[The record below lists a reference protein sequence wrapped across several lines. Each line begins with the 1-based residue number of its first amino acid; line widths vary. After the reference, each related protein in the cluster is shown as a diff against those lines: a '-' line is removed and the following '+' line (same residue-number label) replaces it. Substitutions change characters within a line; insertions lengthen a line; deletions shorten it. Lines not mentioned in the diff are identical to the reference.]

1 MSSHDSIGIE
11 ELLVQLEGRKFMG
24 IKLKQSALTDFLA
37 AHNINANQIREEANA
52 RRAAAIA
59 AEAAQNALNADEPS
73 SSSAVANNITIGRRD
88 ETKEEEIKRKK
99 KESTAIASI
108 KASRSSKRRR
118 KTKISDNELSDKD
131 NDSLDFINFMDPLPQ
146 PMSNCG
152 ICNIRFLATVY
163 SQFCP
168 GSQGKGVLC
177 PNCSSSIG
185 RNERAEKK
193 QKVQKL
199 GTARRKN
206 ASNLLDGVFL
216 HCGSKKLVSLCVET
230 LANHVHQA
238 ESFGSLPVDLVQRL
252 GAILSKRRL
261 ITSPILDLFLEQK
274 HDSLIIT
281 DGAKLNTDDYCRI
294 FQLVPSIK
302 YLKLRNAIQF
312 KNQVVDFLLGT
323 TVNLVSLDL
332 HGANL
337 IDDERWESFITQKAA
352 HLRTLKVHFTDSYF
366 GDRVVELLPICCPNL
381 QRLKISHNSKV
392 SDSGLEP
399 IALLSSLD
407 HLSLELYRPMGKQP
421 LSSIPMI
428 KILDSIGSRLR
439 TFSIES
445 VIHIEDSLLDA
456 IHKNCR
462 ELKKL
467 RITDSERLTD
477 EGFALLF
484 KDWSNPPLFFID
496 LSGCRHVDAVFP
508 RNNLPKIGLFSLGFE
523 ALMSHSGSLI
533 KNLNISSC
541 RHISAECFESVF
553 TAEKQYPDLE
563 QMDISF
569 CQAVNDF
576 IVGCIFRSCPK
587 LRILIVFGCFGV
599 KDVKVPKG
607 RMLIG
612 TPNAVGMKIE
622 GTEE

>member
-1 MSSHDSIGIE
+1 SQTSGFKSSHSSIGIE
-11 ELLVQLEGRKFMG
+11 ELLVQFEDR
-24 IKLKQSALTDFLA
+24 KQSALTDFLA

-59 AEAAQNALNADEPS
+59 AEAAQNSLNADEPS
-73 SSSAVANNITIGRRD
+73 SSTALASTTTTRRRD
-88 ETKEEEIKRKK
+88 ETKEEEINRKI

-108 KASRSSKRRR
+108 KASRSLKRRR
-118 KTKISDNELSDKD
+118 KTKTSDNELSDED
-131 NDSLDFINFMDPLPQ
+131 VDSLDFINFKDPLPQ
-146 PMSNCG
+146 PMSNCAK
-152 ICNIRFLATVY
+152 CDIRFLATVY
-163 SQFCP
+163 SRSCP
-168 GSQGKGVLC
+168 GSQGSGVLC
-177 PNCSSSIG
+177 PKCSSGIG
-185 RNERAEKK
+185 RSEHAKK
-193 QKVQKL
+193 KQKL
-199 GTARRKN
+199 GTSRRKN
-206 ASNLLDGVFL
+206 ASNILDGVFL
-216 HCGSKKLVSLCVET
+216 HYGSKKLVSLCVET

-281 DGAKLNTDDYCRI
+281 DGAKLNSDDYCRI
-294 FQLVPSIK
+294 FQLVPTIK

-312 KNQVVDFLLGT
+312 KNKVMDFLLGT

-337 IDDERWESFITQKAA
+337 IDDEKWESFLTQKAT
-352 HLRTLKVHFTDSYF
+352 HLRTFKVHFTDSYF
-366 GDRVVELLPICCPNL
+366 GDRAVELLPICCPNL
-381 QRLKISHNSKV
+381 QRLKISHNLKLT
-392 SDSGLEP
+392 DSGLEP
-399 IALLSSLD
+399 IALLSNLD
-407 HLSLELYRPMGKQP
+407 HLSLELYRPMGTKP
-421 LSSIPMI
+421 LSSIPII

-439 TFSIES
+439 TFSLES
-445 VIHIEDSLLDA
+445 VIHIKDSVLDA

-462 ELKKL
+462 QLNKL

-484 KDWSNPPLFFID
+484 KDWSNPPLCFID
-496 LSGCRHVDAVFP
+496 LSGCRHVDSVFP
-508 RNNLPKIGLFSLGFE
+508 RENLQKIGLCSLGFE
-523 ALMSHSGSLI
+523 ALMSHSGSQI
-533 KNLNISSC
+533 RNLNISSC
-541 RHISAECFESVF
+541 RHISAESFELVF

-587 LRILIVFGCFGV
+587 LRILTVFGCFGV

-607 RMLIG
+607 RVLIG

-622 GTEE
+622 

>member
-1 MSSHDSIGIE
+1 MNRRITRSIRGP
-11 ELLVQLEGRKFMG
+11 
-24 IKLKQSALTDFLA
+24 QSALTDFLA
-37 AHNINANQIREEANA
+37 AHNINANQIREEASA

-59 AEAAQNALNADEPS
+59 AEATQNAQNADEPS
-73 SSSAVANNITIGRRD
+73 SSTAAANTVTAGGRE
-88 ETKEEEIKRKK
+88 ETKEEEIKRRK

-108 KASRSSKRRR
+108 KASRSLKRRR
-118 KTKISDNELSDKD
+118 KAKTSDNELSDED
-131 NDSLDFINFMDPLPQ
+131 SDSLDFINFRDPVPQ
-146 PMSNCG
+146 PMTNCA

-163 SQFCP
+163 SRSCP
-168 GSQGKGVLC
+168 GSQGKGLLC
-177 PNCSSSIG
+177 PKCSSNIAK
-185 RNERAEKK
+185 NERAEKK
-193 QKVQKL
+193 QKVQKS
-199 GTARRKN
+199 GTTRRKN
-206 ASNLLDGVFL
+206 ASNILDGVFL

-281 DGAKLNTDDYCRI
+281 DGAKLNSDDYCRI

-312 KNQVVDFLLGT
+312 KNSVMDFLLGT

-337 IDDERWESFITQKAA
+337 IDDERWESFIKQKAA

-366 GDRVVELLPICCPNL
+366 GDCTVKLLPTCCPNL
-381 QRLKISHNSKV
+381 QRLKISHNQKV

-399 IALLSSLD
+399 IALLSNLE
-407 HLSLELYRPMGKQP
+407 HLSLELYRPMGIKP
-421 LSSIPMI
+421 LSSIPII

-439 TFSIES
+439 TFSLES

-462 ELKKL
+462 QLKKL

-477 EGFALLF
+477 EGFSLLF
-484 KDWSNPPLFFID
+484 KDWPNPPLCFID
-496 LSGCRHVDAVFP
+496 LSGCRHVDTVFP
-508 RNNLPKIGLFSLGFE
+508 RENFQKIGLCSLGFE
-523 ALMSHSGSLI
+523 ALMSHSGSHI

-553 TAEKQYPDLE
+553 TVEKQYPDLE
-563 QMDISF
+563 QMDVSF

-576 IVGCIFRSCPK
+576 IVGCIFRSCPR
-587 LRILIVFGCFGV
+587 LRTLTVFGCFGV

-607 RMLIG
+607 KMLIG

-622 GTEE
+622 GTE